1 MGKKQDKSNYSKD
14 TVPSPFVQGR
24 FREVVKPT
32 GVRHTRLSRKKDSD
46 IVSALTVDL
55 VQVLADNGICI
66 KNVYTIA
73 KGLVHLGWIKSK
85 KLEG

>member
-1 MGKKQDKSNYSKD
+1 MGKKQDKSNYSKN

-24 FREVVKPT
+24 FREVVKPK
-32 GVRHTRLSRKKDSD
+32 GVRHTRLTHKTDKDNASE
-46 IVSALTVDL
+46 LTVDL